1 MNTPARRIRFLTH
14 INDSVVKITLAPGQ
28 TLRHFQGGPTD
39 EGWTSSA
46 ESWTYDGAGV
56 TRETLDRGR
65 DCDGLHEH
73 GGTSYAPTAFLTARC
88 DEWTDGHRMPEWSHV
103 DAYQRDHAAEA
114 ANY

>member
-1 MNTPARRIRFLTH
+1 MKTARRIRFLTH
-14 INDSVVKITLAPGQ
+14 VNDSVVKITLIPGQ
-28 TLRHFQGGPTD
+28 TLRHFQGGQTD

-46 ESWTYDGAGV
+46 ESWAYDGAGV

-73 GGTSYAPTAFLTARC
+73 GGTSYAPAAFLTARC
-88 DEWTDGHRMPEWSHV
+88 DQWTNGHRMPEWSHV
-103 DAYQRDHAAEA
+103 DAYQRDHTAEA